1 MEGAIRNV
9 LPNTRHRWCKWHVM
23 KCAKEHLEGVYSKKS
38 LFKEEFHKLI
48 NEILCVSEFEDKWA
62 KLLDKHDLIQ
72 NKYLSNLYS
81 NREKWAKPYFSDVFC
96 AGMTSTQRSES
107 ANHLLKQ
114 YIPRSSPMHLFVKQ
128 YNNLLRSR
136 RSDEKERNNTTPMRK
151 EGSTIWDT
159 L

>member
-1 MEGAIRNV
+1 
-9 LPNTRHRWCKWHVM
+9 M

-72 NKYLSNLYS
+72 NKYLSNLYYY
-81 NREKWAKPYFSDVFC
+81 REKWAKPYFSDVFC

-107 ANHLLKQ
+107 ANHLLAVH
-114 YIPRSSPMHLFVKQ
+114 S
-128 YNNLLRSR
+128 
-136 RSDEKERNNTTPMRK
+136 
-151 EGSTIWDT
+151 
-159 L
+159 